1 MDSEIDV
8 IVVAFY
14 CVDKFGAPPL
24 RSLLAT
30 AARPFKELS
39 VSVPRDKR
47 MDPFSSVSR
56 VPEATDAK
64 RVESVCV
71 VQQPFLW
78 LRIHGAKHD
87 G

>member
-1 MDSEIDV
+1 MDSEINL
-8 IVVAFY
+8 VVTPFH

-24 RSLLAT
+24 CSFLAT
-30 AARPFKELS
+30 AARPLEKLA
-39 VSVPRDKR
+39 VLVPRYKR
-47 MDPFSSVSR
+47 MDPFPGVSR

-71 VQQPFLW
+71 VQQPFLR
-78 LRIHGAKHD
+78 LRIHGAIHD